1 MATLLLDK
9 DMPIDEC
16 SFDGSTPLH
25 VAVSQGKTDM
35 VSLLLERKAD
45 VNTQKVKE
53 PRRQEFI
60 PKMAGFIPLHTA
72 VNYCYPRT
80 LCLLLKAK
88 AHTETLSG
96 PIEHFFSR
104 QTPLAMGNFSGT
116 EMVSEYCP

>member
-35 VSLLLERKAD
+35 VSLLLERKAH

-53 PRRQEFI
+53 PRRQ
-60 PKMAGFIPLHTA
+60 GRVHTA
-72 VNYCYPRT
+72 PHCGQ
-80 LCLLLKAK
+80 LLLPTHAVFV
-88 AHTETLSG
+88 TQG
-96 PIEHFFSR
+96 
-104 QTPLAMGNFSGT
+104 
-116 EMVSEYCP
+116 